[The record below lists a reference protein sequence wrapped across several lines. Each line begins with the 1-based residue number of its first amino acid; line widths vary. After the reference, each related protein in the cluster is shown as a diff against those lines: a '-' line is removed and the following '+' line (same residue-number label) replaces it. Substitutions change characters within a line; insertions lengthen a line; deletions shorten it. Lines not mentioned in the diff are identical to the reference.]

1 MFDASS
7 LGSVLQ
13 IVVVLLGGA
22 VVIGV
27 ILALLFKLRRAPVE
41 QGADADAPLAPE
53 EEPATAVDAE
63 VLEARQKK
71 RTAAYRQGFL
81 IFVGLAI
88 LTALEFWVATA
99 AGGSVAFLFII
110 ALVKAGV
117 IIQYYM
123 HLESVWSGEGAHP

>member
-13 IVVVLLGGA
+13 IGLVLLGGA
-22 VVIGV
+22 VIIGV
-27 ILALLFKLRRAPVE
+27 ILGLLFKLRRAPAGLE
-41 QGADADAPLAPE
+41 AEAPITAE
-53 EEPATAVDAE
+53 GKPATAVDAE
-63 VLEARQKK
+63 LLEARRKEK
-71 RTAAYRQGFL
+71 SAAYRKGFL
-81 IFVGLAI
+81 VFVALAI

-117 IIQYYM
+117 IVQYYM
-123 HLESVWSGEGAHP
+123 HLESVWSEEEAHP

>member
-7 LGSVLQ
+7 LGSVLL
-13 IVVVLLGGA
+13 IGVVLLGGA

-27 ILALLFKLRRAPVE
+27 ILALLFKLRRTPAE
-41 QGADADAPLAPE
+41 QDAEAPLATE
-53 EEPATAVDAE
+53 EEPPTAVDAE
-63 VLEARQKK
+63 LLEARQKV
-71 RTAAYRQGFL
+71 RAAAYRQGFL

-123 HLESVWSGEGAHP
+123 HLEGVWSEEGAHP

>member
-13 IVVVLLGGA
+13 IAAVLLAGA

-27 ILALLFKLRRAPVE
+27 ILALLFRLRR
-41 QGADADAPLAPE
+41 
-53 EEPATAVDAE
+53 EPAEEIAETPSTAEGEPASAVDAE
-63 VLEARQKK
+63 RLEARRKE
-71 RTAAYRQGFL
+71 RSAAYRRGFL
-81 IFVGLAI
+81 VFVGLAA

-117 IIQYYM
+117 IVQYYM
-123 HLESVWSGEGAHP
+123 HLESVWSEERAHT

>member
-13 IVVVLLGGA
+13 IGLVLLGGA

-27 ILALLFKLRRAPVE
+27 ILALLFKLRRTPADQDAGAPIAAE
-41 QGADADAPLAPE
+41 G
-53 EEPATAVDAE
+53 EPATAVDAE
-63 VLEARQKK
+63 LLEARRKEK
-71 RTAAYRQGFL
+71 SAAYRQGFL
-81 IFVGLAI
+81 VFVALVA
-88 LTALEFWVATA
+88 LTALEFWIATA

-117 IIQYYM
+117 IVQYYM
-123 HLESVWSGEGAHP
+123 HLESVWSEEGAHS

>member
-13 IVVVLLGGA
+13 IGLVLLGGA
-22 VVIGV
+22 VIIGV
-27 ILALLFKLRRAPVE
+27 ILGLLFKLRRAPAGQDAEAPIAVE
-41 QGADADAPLAPE
+41 GEAV
-53 EEPATAVDAE
+53 TAVNAE
-63 VLEARQKK
+63 LLEARRKEK
-71 RTAAYRQGFL
+71 SAAYRKGFL
-81 IFVGLAI
+81 VFVALAI

-117 IIQYYM
+117 IVQYYM
-123 HLESVWSGEGAHP
+123 HLESVWSEEGAHP

>member
-13 IVVVLLGGA
+13 IGLVLLGGA

-27 ILALLFKLRRAPVE
+27 ILALLFKLRREPAEHDAEAPI
-41 QGADADAPLAPE
+41 AAE
-53 EEPATAVDAE
+53 EEPAVAVDGE
-63 VLEARQKK
+63 ILEARRKEK
-71 RTAAYRQGFL
+71 SAAYRKGFL
-81 IFVGLAI
+81 VFVALAI

-117 IIQYYM
+117 IVQYYM
-123 HLESVWSGEGAHP
+123 HLESVWSEEGAHP

>member
-13 IVVVLLGGA
+13 IGLVLLGGA

-27 ILALLFKLRRAPVE
+27 ILALLFKLRREPAEHDAEAPI
-41 QGADADAPLAPE
+41 AAE
-53 EEPATAVDAE
+53 EEPATAVDGE
-63 VLEARQKK
+63 MLEARRKK
-71 RTAAYRQGFL
+71 KSAAYRKGFL
-81 IFVGLAI
+81 VFVALAI

-99 AGGSVAFLFII
+99 AGGSVAFLFIV

-123 HLESVWSGEGAHP
+123 HLESVWSEEGAHP

>member
-13 IVVVLLGGA
+13 IAAVLLGGA

-27 ILALLFKLRRAPVE
+27 ILALLFKLRRAPAE
-41 QGADADAPLAPE
+41 QDVATPVAAEG
-53 EEPATAVDAE
+53 EPATAEDAE
-63 VLEARQKK
+63 LLEGRRKEK
-71 RTAAYRQGFL
+71 SAAYRRGFL
-81 IFVGLAI
+81 VFVALAA

-99 AGGSVAFLFII
+99 AGGSVAFLFIT
-110 ALVKAGV
+110 ALVKAGL

-123 HLESVWSGEGAHP
+123 HLEGVWSEEGVHP

>member
-13 IVVVLLGGA
+13 IGLVLLGGA

-27 ILALLFKLRRAPVE
+27 ILALLYKLRSSPAGQDAEAPTTAE
-41 QGADADAPLAPE
+41 GDPD
-53 EEPATAVDAE
+53 TAVDAE
-63 VLEARQKK
+63 LLEARRKK
-71 RTAAYRQGFL
+71 RMAAYRQGLLVFA
-81 IFVGLAI
+81 GLAV

-123 HLESVWSGEGAHP
+123 HLENVWSEEGAHS

>member
-13 IVVVLLGGA
+13 IGLVLLGGA

-27 ILALLFKLRRAPVE
+27 ILALLFKLRR
-41 QGADADAPLAPE
+41 
-53 EEPATAVDAE
+53 EPAEHDAEAPIAAAGEPAAAVDAE
-63 VLEARQKK
+63 LLEAR
-71 RTAAYRQGFL
+71 RTAKSAAYRKGFL
-81 IFVGLAI
+81 VFVALAI

-117 IIQYYM
+117 IVQYYM
-123 HLESVWSGEGAHP
+123 HLESVWSEEGAHP

>member
-13 IVVVLLGGA
+13 IGLVLLGGA
-22 VVIGV
+22 VIIGV
-27 ILALLFKLRRAPVE
+27 ILALLFKLRREPADQDARAPSAAE
-41 QGADADAPLAPE
+41 G
-53 EEPATAVDAE
+53 EPATAVDAE
-63 VLEARQKK
+63 ILEARRKEK
-71 RTAAYRQGFL
+71 SAAYRKGFL
-81 IFVGLAI
+81 VFVGLAI

-117 IIQYYM
+117 IVQYYM
-123 HLESVWSGEGAHP
+123 HLESVWSEEGAHL